1 MGYHEE
7 YEARMKKIRDELD
20 QIIDQNPNGKE
31 MLDKRFLKNFG
42 CINGFSAE
50 VRHEF
55 MLACEYHRRMKEAHP
70 EEHEMHEYEPYRC
83 YHELRCKCGF
93 GEDYDSSD

>member
-42 CINGFSAE
+42 KRLPSIATT
-50 VRHEF
+50 
-55 MLACEYHRRMKEAHP
+55 MLL
-70 EEHEMHEYEPYRC
+70 
-83 YHELRCKCGF
+83 LRKQ
-93 GEDYDSSD
+93 YSTI